1 MSHLSEEQVWLDRK
15 GQPISCT
22 GKLRVLRENEEELRQ
37 VLRDAC
43 ADALLMDVG
52 PVFLRHRMERIL
64 ADAMLE
70 SGAGEAAG
78 KEGAE

>member
-1 MSHLSEEQVWLDRK
+1 MKHHPDEPVWLDRD

-52 PVFLRHRMERIL
+52 PVFLRHHMEQIL
-64 ADAMLE
+64 ADVMAE